1 MKPDRAT
8 IRSLQLCAVDI
19 TLVLAACST
28 MSDLE
33 RKVFLCEE
41 WERGTKNVDQLRATY
56 SISILT
62 GKQLIIRS
70 GGPRTGVSFIE
81 GDLKQLAREVD
92 AACEV
97 RSIGSE

>member
-1 MKPDRAT
+1 MG
-8 IRSLQLCAVDI
+8 I

-56 SISILT
+56 SIAT
-62 GKQLIIRS
+62 GKPLTLRS
-70 GGPRTGVSFIE
+70 GGPRTGVRYID
-81 GDLKQLAREVD
+81 GDLKQLADEVD
-92 AACEV
+92 TACAVE
-97 RSIGSE
+97 SIGFR

>member
-8 IRSLQLCAVDI
+8 TRSLQRCAVGI
-19 TLVLAACST
+19 TLVLAARST

-33 RKVFLCEE
+33 RKVFLCGV

-56 SISILT
+56 FILT
-62 GKQLIIRS
+62 GERLIIRA

-81 GDLKQLAREVD
+81 GDLKQLAQEVD
-92 AACEV
+92 DACEV
-97 RSIGSE
+97 LSIGSE